1 MNMALKTQLRKGAI
15 EMCVLAI
22 LQRADSYTY
31 ELVQQLS
38 AHMAISEGTVY
49 PLMRRLQDEGWVQ
62 TYQQESVSGPARKYY
77 RLSASG
83 IEALAMMSQEW
94 QEFVAEINS
103 VLQPQPTSP
112 IQKEAL

>member
-1 MNMALKTQLRKGAI
+1 MNIALKTQLRKGAI

-22 LQRADSYTY
+22 LKRADSYTY
-31 ELVQQLS
+31 ELLS

-62 TYQQESVSGPARKYY
+62 SYQQESAAGPARKYY

-83 IEALAMMSQEW
+83 IEALVMMTQEW
-94 QEFVAEINS
+94 QEFLAEINS
-103 VLQPQPTSP
+103 VLQPQSTTPT
-112 IQKEAL
+112 QKDAP

>member
-1 MNMALKTQLRKGAI
+1 MNLALKTQLRKGAI

-22 LQRADSYTY
+22 LKRADSYTY

-62 TYQQESVSGPARKYY
+62 SYQQESVTGPARKYY

-83 IEALAMMSQEW
+83 IDALSMMTREW

-103 VLQPQPTSP
+103 VL
-112 IQKEAL
+112 